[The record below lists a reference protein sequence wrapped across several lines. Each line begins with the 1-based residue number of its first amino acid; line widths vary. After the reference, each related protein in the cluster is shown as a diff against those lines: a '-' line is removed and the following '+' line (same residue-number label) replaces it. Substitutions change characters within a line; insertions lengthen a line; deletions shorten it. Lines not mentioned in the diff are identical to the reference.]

1 MKRKHWTTVDDRGMV
16 LVAVM
21 AGALTACEPPTTTAS
36 TNTEAPQEIGSVRLD
51 RPAVKAKL
59 REARA
64 LLAALEGTGGHM
76 VARER
81 WGTSLESA
89 VAHSKRGIRFWSRT
103 LGPFPERG
111 EEYIVFARTG
121 EPIPQIAAA
130 RNDNCDARS
139 VHFIEASSWTGIW
152 DDDDKA
158 YVSGTT
164 SQTTNVDARQATD
177 AYVNT
182 TGDLRG
188 GRSQSSNSR
197 CQRVGRIPDSGT
209 GGETRI
215 AGDPDDYPDVD
226 PSFTCWW
233 VPHPYPGEDGY
244 WLCVR
249 GGT

>member
-188 GRSQSSNSR
+188 GNSIMAR
-197 CQRVGRIPDSGT
+197 TPLGIWC
-209 GGETRI
+209 ETHHTTQ
-215 AGDPDDYPDVD
+215 PNPNN
-226 PSFTCWW
+226 
-233 VPHPYPGEDGY
+233 
-244 WLCVR
+244 L
-249 GGT
+249 